1 MRIIALRTLRDHWL
15 IPGRHDSQEPLSA
28 WFRLVSVARWGC
40 PADVK
45 ATYRNASF
53 VGDRVVF
60 NIAGNKYR
68 LVTFINYPFHTL
80 YIRFIGTHAEYDRIK
95 VEEV

>member
-1 MRIIALRTLRDHWL
+1 M
-15 IPGRHDSQEPLSA
+15 DSQEPLSA
-28 WFRLVSVARWGC
+28 WFRLVSAVRWNG

-68 LVTFINYPFHTL
+68 LIVFINYPFHTV
-80 YIRFIGTHAEYDRIK
+80 YVRFVGTHAEYDRID
-95 VEEV
+95 VETI